1 MRSQEPRYQLGG
13 GVIIAGCGL
22 TVISCLIAKWWAE
35 RKNKKLDAQQE
46 LTGDVNPWRY
56 AT

>member
-1 MRSQEPRYQLGG
+1 
-13 GVIIAGCGL
+13 V
-22 TVISCLIAKWWAE
+22 AKWWAT